1 MEAPPALGKRLT
13 EECQGQAR
21 LTGSVRPRDLRQL
34 LCGIMLRRSKYE
46 VLRDLPAKQDET
58 IPNPCCAR
66 PESTKFPRHILVPVP
81 IDPTLLTTLLRLEP
95 FLQYPCFRLLHHPRA
110 SHAEAM
116 IRSARRDGDIVA
128 ADALGV
134 LKMEKPT

>member
-1 MEAPPALGKRLT
+1 MLEEKLGKRLT
-13 EECQGQAR
+13 EECQAGR

-66 PESTKFPRHILVPVP
+66 LESTKFPRHILVPVP
-81 IDPTLLTTLLRLEP
+81 EP
-95 FLQYPCFRLLHHPRA
+95 RY
-110 SHAEAM
+110 
-116 IRSARRDGDIVA
+116 
-128 ADALGV
+128 
-134 LKMEKPT
+134 